1 MLTNEIY
8 RHNITDVRVAAPSP
22 TAQYSAKV
30 TSAAAESEP
39 TVQLSP
45 DGTEILVPVDFKHT
59 KYCGT
64 VTVTITMTLDGEDH
78 EFSQRFEVV
87 EPLFR
92 ARDFSDQELLQIDS
106 TIEKAKNKLIE
117 LEVLIRHVIE
127 AYTGKSFGPRHG
139 FEQAITKDQR
149 TYKLDVP
156 IIEFKGI
163 SDRYLTHST
172 TLGLPKFR
180 DDRMGFTFYDV
191 KTDVYFLHQKKRD
204 CVLVE
209 GVFGYPSVPADVKQA
224 AMLLVGLWLCDQT
237 LWRNRW
243 LQAVNTTTMS
253 VRFFPSSHST
263 GDMQADALLAKYRDN
278 RWYAI

>member
-1 MLTNEIY
+1 
-8 RHNITDVRVAAPSP
+8 
-22 TAQYSAKV
+22 
-30 TSAAAESEP
+30 
-39 TVQLSP
+39 
-45 DGTEILVPVDFKHT
+45 
-59 KYCGT
+59 
-64 VTVTITMTLDGEDH
+64 
-78 EFSQRFEVV
+78 
-87 EPLFR
+87 
-92 ARDFSDQELLQIDS
+92 
-106 TIEKAKNKLIE
+106 
-117 LEVLIRHVIE
+117 
-127 AYTGKSFGPRHG
+127 
-139 FEQAITKDQR
+139 
-149 TYKLDVP
+149 DVP

-180 DDRMGFTFYDV
+180 DDRMGFTFYDA

-209 GVFGYPSVPADVKQA
+209 GVFGYPDVPADVKQA
-224 AMLLVGLWLCDQT
+224 AMLLVGLWICDQT

-243 LQAVNTTTMS
+243 WQAVNTTTMS